1 MESVQH
7 VQQLPRPAGELWSQT
22 SSEEFRGERMID
34 VAGKEVQDPA
44 GTTVL
49 SCASVV
55 VMQWGISCCRM
66 ELLWSP

>member
-1 MESVQH
+1 

-22 SSEEFRGERMID
+22 SSEEFFGERMID

-55 VMQWGISCCRM
+55 VAQWRLYCWRI
-66 ELLWSP
+66 ELLCSP

>member
-1 MESVQH
+1 

-22 SSEEFRGERMID
+22 SSEEFRGEKMID

-55 VMQWGISCCRM
+55 VVQWRLYCCRI
-66 ELLWSP
+66 ELLCSP